1 MSAILA
7 SRPRGLWAVAAV
19 RWFTVL
25 LAMGFP
31 GGHAAAETTASFQV
45 SATVVS
51 GCAVDGLG
59 MSGDAGTFG
68 QLDFGEAMALATTV
82 HSAHLTVSQ
91 TFVLRCTPG
100 TALTM
105 TIGGG
110 QHFSGGSRH
119 LQFGVNDA
127 GRLQYRLYRDAG
139 FTQEIGVDQVQSI
152 SISSGN
158 MNDVQLPVHGR
169 LTLPGE
175 RVPGTYADTLLVTL
189 DW

>member
-1 MSAILA
+1 MSVLVSVRAA
-7 SRPRGLWAVAAV
+7 YGRGRSDGSCAAGHG
-19 RWFTVL
+19 L
-25 LAMGFP
+25 S
-31 GGHAAAETTASFQV
+31 GGHAAAETAAVRV
-45 SATVVS
+45 SLRS

-68 QLDFGEAMALATTV
+68 QFDFGEAMALATTV